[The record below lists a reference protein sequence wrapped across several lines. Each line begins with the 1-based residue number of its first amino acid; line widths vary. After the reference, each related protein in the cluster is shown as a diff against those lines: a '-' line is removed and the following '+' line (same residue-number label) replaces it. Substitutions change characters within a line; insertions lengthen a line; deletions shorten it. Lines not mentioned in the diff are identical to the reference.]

1 MEFCS
6 TLSEIHCEVQRFVRE
21 WKKFLFELWYRE
33 LHTTIGEAVCM
44 ENKNERICCFFL
56 RQLQFFVLVIL
67 LGRALCISFV
77 IRANYVVSI
86 VQTTGN
92 NSRRHKWCRC
102 TFCAF
107 AANKRKLLEQ
117 VYKCCALADNRLR
130 SRAYSKVV
138 PIKRR
143 TEKITITS
151 TATMRCK

>member
-1 MEFCS
+1 
-6 TLSEIHCEVQRFVRE
+6 
-21 WKKFLFELWYRE
+21 
-33 LHTTIGEAVCM
+33 M

-130 SRAYSKVV
+130 SRAYSIVV
-138 PIKRR
+138 AIKRR
-143 TEKITITS
+143 SGENYDHKQACNVVQVTVNAAYGSRFLERTPRFFNNNRCLCYDDC
-151 TATMRCK
+151 ATNMFA

>member
-1 MEFCS
+1 MVSRIAHYNWRSCVYGKQKRTGNS
-6 TLSEIHCEVQRFVRE
+6 V
-21 WKKFLFELWYRE
+21 KKVARNSSL
-33 LHTTIGEAVCM
+33 VV
-44 ENKNERICCFFL
+44 RICCFFL

-92 NSRRHKWCRC
+92 NSRRHTWCRC

-130 SRAYSKVV
+130 SRAYSIVV

-151 TATMRCK
+151 TATLRCK